1 MQQQKR
7 KEKYKMTKQT
17 KKATAKKQN
26 KKATAKKEVLKT
38 FLEYTNDGKTIHDAL
53 LLTRATR
60 QKFLAETYERGDFA
74 NAINTLANKYGYS
87 KKQYDYLASY
97 PLKADI
103 DKIQTIAPFENKTRE
118 TLTPRMVAALV
129 VAYLNRDEDGI
140 FSRVFPCGLF
150 LENGCLTDLLTGG
163 FIKSNA
169 GEEEKQS
176 FAITEKASFLFNTKE
191 YKTLEDAMTNAGKI

>member
-1 MQQQKR
+1 MKN
-7 KEKYKMTKQT
+7 TKKQNT
-17 KKATAKKQN
+17 KKQVKKATP
-26 KKATAKKEVLKT
+26 AKKEVKKT
-38 FLEYTNDGKTIHDAL
+38 FLEYTQAGDTILTALRKT
-53 LLTRATR
+53 ATAR
-60 QKFLAETYERGDFA
+60 KLFLAETYQRGDVA
-74 NAINTLANKYGYS
+74 EAINTIANKYGYS
-87 KKQYDYLASY
+87 KKAYDYLASY
-97 PLKADI
+97 PLKAEI
-103 DKIQTIAPFENKTRE
+103 SKLNTIRPFENKTRE

-163 FIKSNA
+163 FITAKA

-176 FAITEKASFLFNTKE
+176 FTITKKASFLFNTKE